1 MAALRVFTDKEAL
14 KRAVGDLTPDTCA
27 FRDRAWRPV
36 DIAKTYWRNVKYAG
50 PNPLLPGFAPEGLQ
64 RDPAFALDRF
74 KHFCLSRFGH
84 NKRFELHFG
93 LITLARF
100 AGEEY
105 GTDYLCFVEGAMVYP
120 REPPCEPEGWGYGVL
135 DSGGSRHAIAT
146 FSSESQGRHFH
157 VYGGWPQS
165 VGIV

>member
-14 KRAVGDLTPDTCA
+14 KRALGDLTPDTCA

-36 DIAKTYWRNVKYAG
+36 DIAKTYWRNVKCAG

-64 RDPAFALDRF
+64 RDPDFALDRF

-135 DSGGSRHAIAT
+135 DSGEEEKGT
-146 FSSESQGRHFH
+146 
-157 VYGGWPQS
+157 VVMGWYPPEY
-165 VGIV
+165 VGVGKEAWEAF